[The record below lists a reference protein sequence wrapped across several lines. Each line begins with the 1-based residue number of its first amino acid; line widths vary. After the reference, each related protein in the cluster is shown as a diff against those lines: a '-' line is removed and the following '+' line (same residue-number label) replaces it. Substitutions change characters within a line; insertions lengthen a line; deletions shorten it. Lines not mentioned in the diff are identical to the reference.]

1 MKNSMLLLTNMAVTD
16 TAPFTEN
23 LVPWVL
29 TFTAASLALVILVLA
44 MLVLRVAIQKSNVNL
59 EKLDSPKKC
68 GTDACG
74 CGNNEA
80 DSEDALP
87 DYVIPI
93 VKKSLLMVF
102 ALLSVLKI
110 SAQDASTATQ
120 YIPIDWSITGDRL
133 NFALLGVI
141 GVELLVMFYF
151 LRWLRVLVLPVYEKK
166 EIVQIE
172 SKTNRWWDRFNKSV
186 SIDKE
191 QDVQLDHDYDG
202 IKELDNSLP
211 PWWIYGFYFT
221 ILFAGVY
228 MYRYHISKSAPLQVE
243 ELAVEK
249 IQAEREKVA
258 YMATLANN
266 VDETSIA
273 YNPTAELLTEGKAIF
288 VKNCVSCHGPEAQG
302 ASICPNLTD
311 EYWIHK
317 GGIKDIFKTIKN
329 GVQEKGMI
337 PWGQQ
342 LSNAQ
347 IAAAATFIKSLQES
361 HPANP
366 KSPQGDKYEEESEN
380 SGSSDS
386 VAVESEVKK

>member
-29 TFTAASLALVILVLA
+29 TFTAASLSLVILVLA

-68 GTDACG
+68 GTDACD
-74 CGNNEA
+74 CGNNKA

-87 DYVIPI
+87 DYVVPI
-93 VKKSLLMVF
+93 VKKSILMVF
-102 ALLSVLKI
+102 AFLSVLKM

-120 YIPIDWSITGDRL
+120 YTPIDWSITGDRL

-151 LRWLRVLVLPVYEKK
+151 LRWLRVLVLPVYKKK

-228 MYRYHISKSAPLQVE
+228 MYRYHVSKSAPLQVE
-243 ELAVEK
+243 ELAAEK

-266 VDETSIA
+266 VDETSIT

-302 ASICPNLTD
+302 ASIGPNLTD

-366 KSPQGDKYEEESEN
+366 KAPQGDKYEEESEN
-380 SGSSDS
+380 SSSSDS

>member
-1 MKNSMLLLTNMAVTD
+1 MKNSILLSNMAVTNA
-16 TAPFTEN
+16 APFTEN

-29 TFTAASLALVILVLA
+29 TFTVASLALVILVLA
-44 MLVLRVAIQKSNVNL
+44 MLVLRVAIQKANVNL
-59 EKLDSPKKC
+59 EKLASPIKC
-68 GTDACG
+68 GTDSCE
-74 CGNNEA
+74 CST
-80 DSEDALP
+80 DKSDPTDALP

-102 ALLSVLKI
+102 ALLSVMKI

-141 GVELLVMFYF
+141 GIEVLVMLYF
-151 LRWLRVLVLPVYEKK
+151 LRWLRVLVLPVSEKK
-166 EIVQIE
+166 EIAQTA

-228 MYRYHISKSAPLQVE
+228 MYRYHISKSSPLQVE
-243 ELAVEK
+243 ELAIEK
-249 IQAEREKVA
+249 IQAEKDKVA
-258 YMATLANN
+258 FMATLANN

-273 YNPTAELLTEGKAIF
+273 YNPTAELLAEGKVIF

-302 ASICPNLTD
+302 ASIGPNLTD

-347 IAAAATFIKSLQES
+347 IAAVATFIKSLQES
-361 HPANP
+361 HPTNP
-366 KSPQGDKYEEESEN
+366 KAPQGDKYEEESEN
-380 SGSSDS
+380 SSSSDS
-386 VAVESEVKK
+386 VGVESEVKK

>member
-1 MKNSMLLLTNMAVTD
+1 MKNSILLSNMAVTNA
-16 TAPFTEN
+16 APFTEN

-29 TFTAASLALVILVLA
+29 TFTVASLALVILVLA
-44 MLVLRVAIQKSNVNL
+44 MLVLRVAIQKANVNL
-59 EKLDSPKKC
+59 EKLASPIKC
-68 GTDACG
+68 GTDSCECSTDKSDPA
-74 CGNNEA
+74 
-80 DSEDALP
+80 DALP

-102 ALLSVLKI
+102 ALLSVMKI

-141 GVELLVMFYF
+141 GIEVLVMLYF
-151 LRWLRVLVLPVYEKK
+151 LRWLRVLVLPVSEKK
-166 EIVQIE
+166 EIAQTA

-191 QDVQLDHDYDG
+191 KDVQLDHDYDG

-228 MYRYHISKSAPLQVE
+228 MYRYHISKSSPLQVE
-243 ELAVEK
+243 ELAIEK
-249 IQAEREKVA
+249 IQAEKDKVA
-258 YMATLANN
+258 FMATLANN
-266 VDETSIA
+266 IDETSIA
-273 YNPTAELLTEGKAIF
+273 YNPTAELLAEGKAIF

-302 ASICPNLTD
+302 ASIGPNLTD

-347 IAAAATFIKSLQES
+347 IAAVATFIKSLQES
-361 HPANP
+361 HPTNP
-366 KSPQGDKYEEESEN
+366 KAPQGDKYEEESEN
-380 SGSSDS
+380 SSSSDS

>member
-1 MKNSMLLLTNMAVTD
+1 MMKNSILLSNMAVTNA
-16 TAPFTEN
+16 APFTEN

-29 TFTAASLALVILVLA
+29 TFTVASLALVILVLA
-44 MLVLRVAIQKSNVNL
+44 MLVLRVAIQKANVNL
-59 EKLDSPKKC
+59 EKLNSPKKC
-68 GTDACG
+68 GTDSCE
-74 CGNNEA
+74 CST
-80 DSEDALP
+80 DKSDPTDALP

-102 ALLSVLKI
+102 ALLSVMKI

-141 GVELLVMFYF
+141 GIEVLVMLYF
-151 LRWLRVLVLPVYEKK
+151 LRWLRVLVLPVSEKK
-166 EIVQIE
+166 EIAQTA

-228 MYRYHISKSAPLQVE
+228 MYRYHISKSSPLQVE
-243 ELAVEK
+243 ELAIEK
-249 IQAEREKVA
+249 IQAEKDKVA
-258 YMATLANN
+258 FMATLANN

-273 YNPTAELLTEGKAIF
+273 YNPTAELLAEGKAIF
-288 VKNCVSCHGPEAQG
+288 IKNCVSCHGPEAQG
-302 ASICPNLTD
+302 ASIGPNLTD

-361 HPANP
+361 HPTNP
-366 KSPQGDKYEEESEN
+366 KAPQGDKYEEESEN
-380 SGSSDS
+380 SSSSDS

>member
-59 EKLDSPKKC
+59 GKLDSPKKC
-68 GTDACG
+68 GTDACD
-74 CGNNEA
+74 CGNNKA

-87 DYVIPI
+87 DYVVPI

-102 ALLSVLKI
+102 AFLSVLRI

-151 LRWLRVLVLPVYEKK
+151 LRWLRVLVLPVYKKK

-302 ASICPNLTD
+302 ASIGPNLTD

-366 KSPQGDKYEEESEN
+366 KAPQGDKYEEESEN
-380 SGSSDS
+380 AGSSDS

>member
-1 MKNSMLLLTNMAVTD
+1 MKNSILLSNMAVTNA
-16 TAPFTEN
+16 APFTEN

-29 TFTAASLALVILVLA
+29 TFTVASLALVILVLA
-44 MLVLRVAIQKSNVNL
+44 MLVLRVAIQKANVNL
-59 EKLDSPKKC
+59 EKLASPIKC
-68 GTDACG
+68 GTDSCE
-74 CGNNEA
+74 CST
-80 DSEDALP
+80 DKSDPTDALP

-102 ALLSVLKI
+102 ALLSVMKI

-141 GVELLVMFYF
+141 GIEVLVMLYF
-151 LRWLRVLVLPVYEKK
+151 LRWLRVLVLPVSEKK
-166 EIVQIE
+166 EIAQTA

-228 MYRYHISKSAPLQVE
+228 MYRYHISKSSPLQVE
-243 ELAVEK
+243 ELAIEK
-249 IQAEREKVA
+249 IQAEKDKVA
-258 YMATLANN
+258 FMATLANN

-273 YNPTAELLTEGKAIF
+273 YNPTAELLTEGKVIF

-302 ASICPNLTD
+302 ASIGPNLTD

-347 IAAAATFIKSLQES
+347 IAAVATFIKSLQES
-361 HPANP
+361 HPTNP
-366 KSPQGDKYEEESEN
+366 KAPQGDKYEEESEN
-380 SGSSDS
+380 SSSSDS

>member
-1 MKNSMLLLTNMAVTD
+1 MKNSILLSNLAVTN

-29 TFTAASLALVILVLA
+29 TFTVASLALVILVLA
-44 MLVLRVAIQKSNVNL
+44 MLVLRVAIQKANVKLTNL
-59 EKLDSPKKC
+59 VGVKKC
-68 GTDACG
+68 GTDSCECSTDKSDQA
-74 CGNNEA
+74 
-80 DSEDALP
+80 DALP

-110 SAQDASTATQ
+110 SAQDATTTAQ

-133 NFALLGVI
+133 NFFLLGVI
-141 GVELLVMFYF
+141 GIEVLVMFYF
-151 LRWLRVLVLPVYEKK
+151 LRWLRVLILPVSEKK
-166 EIVQIE
+166 EIAQTA

-228 MYRYHISKSAPLQVE
+228 LYRYHVSKSAPLQVE

-249 IQAEREKVA
+249 IQAEREKLA
-258 YMATLANN
+258 YMATQANN

-273 YNPTAELLTEGKAIF
+273 YNPTTELLTEGKAIF

-302 ASICPNLTD
+302 ASIGPNLTD

-347 IAAAATFIKSLQES
+347 IAAAATFIKSLKDS
-361 HPANP
+361 HPTNP
-366 KSPQGDKYEEESEN
+366 KAPQGDKYEEESEN
-380 SGSSDS
+380 SSSSDS
-386 VAVESEVKK
+386 IKVETAVRN

>member
-1 MKNSMLLLTNMAVTD
+1 MKNSILLSNMAVTNA
-16 TAPFTEN
+16 APFTEN

-29 TFTAASLALVILVLA
+29 TFTVASLALVILVLA
-44 MLVLRVAIQKSNVNL
+44 MLVLRVAIQKANVNL
-59 EKLDSPKKC
+59 EKLASPIKC
-68 GTDACG
+68 GTDSCECSTDKSDPA
-74 CGNNEA
+74 
-80 DSEDALP
+80 DALP

-102 ALLSVLKI
+102 ALLSVMKI

-141 GVELLVMFYF
+141 GIEVLVMLYF
-151 LRWLRVLVLPVYEKK
+151 LRWLRVLVLPVSEKK
-166 EIVQIE
+166 EIAQTA

-228 MYRYHISKSAPLQVE
+228 MYRYHISKSSPLQVE
-243 ELAVEK
+243 ELAIEK
-249 IQAEREKVA
+249 IQAEKDKVA
-258 YMATLANN
+258 FMATLANN

-273 YNPTAELLTEGKAIF
+273 YNPTAELLAEGKAIF
-288 VKNCVSCHGPEAQG
+288 IKNCVSCHGPEAQG
-302 ASICPNLTD
+302 ASIGPNLTD

-347 IAAAATFIKSLQES
+347 IAAVATFIKSLQES
-361 HPANP
+361 HPTNP
-366 KSPQGDKYEEESEN
+366 KAPQGDKYEEESEN
-380 SGSSDS
+380 SSSSDS

>member
-1 MKNSMLLLTNMAVTD
+1 MKNSILLSNMAVTNA
-16 TAPFTEN
+16 APFTEN

-29 TFTAASLALVILVLA
+29 TFTVASLALVILVLA
-44 MLVLRVAIQKSNVNL
+44 MLVLRVAIQKANVNL
-59 EKLDSPKKC
+59 EKLASPIKC
-68 GTDACG
+68 GTDSCE
-74 CGNNEA
+74 CST
-80 DSEDALP
+80 DKSDPTDALP

-93 VKKSLLMVF
+93 VKKSLLMVL
-102 ALLSVLKI
+102 ALLSVMKI

-141 GVELLVMFYF
+141 GIEVLVMLYF
-151 LRWLRVLVLPVYEKK
+151 LRWLRVLVLPVSEKK
-166 EIVQIE
+166 EVAQTA

-202 IKELDNSLP
+202 IKELDNALP

-228 MYRYHISKSAPLQVE
+228 MYRYHISKSSPLQVE
-243 ELAVEK
+243 ELAIEK
-249 IQAEREKVA
+249 IQAEKDKVA
-258 YMATLANN
+258 FMATLANN

-273 YNPTAELLTEGKAIF
+273 YNPTAELLTEGKVIF

-302 ASICPNLTD
+302 ASIGPNLTD

-361 HPANP
+361 HPTNP
-366 KSPQGDKYEEESEN
+366 KAPQGDKYEEESEN
-380 SGSSDS
+380 SSSSDS
-386 VAVESEVKK
+386 VGVESEVKK

>member
-1 MKNSMLLLTNMAVTD
+1 MKNSILLSNMAVTNA
-16 TAPFTEN
+16 APFTEN

-29 TFTAASLALVILVLA
+29 TLTVASLALVILVLA
-44 MLVLRVAIQKSNVNL
+44 MLVLRVAIQKANVKR
-59 EKLDSPKKC
+59 EKLGSPKKC
-68 GTDACG
+68 GPDSCDCG
-74 CGNNEA
+74 PEKSDQA
-80 DSEDALP
+80 DALP

-93 VKKSLLMVF
+93 VKKSLLMVI
-102 ALLSVLKI
+102 ALLSGLKI
-110 SAQDASTATQ
+110 SAQDATTAAQ

-133 NFALLGVI
+133 NFVLLGVI
-141 GVELLVMFYF
+141 GIEVLLMFYF
-151 LRWLRVLVLPVYEKK
+151 LRWLRVLVLPVFAKK
-166 EIVQIE
+166 EMVKTA
-172 SKTNRWWDRFNKSV
+172 SKTNRWWDRFNQSV
-186 SIDKE
+186 SIEKE
-191 QDVQLDHDYDG
+191 ADVQLDHDYDG

-249 IQAEREKVA
+249 VQAEKEKIA
-258 YMATLANN
+258 FMANMANS
-266 VDETSIA
+266 VDESSIV
-273 YNPTAELLTEGKAIF
+273 YQPTPDLLSEGKAIF

-302 ASICPNLTD
+302 ASIGPNLTD

-342 LSNAQ
+342 LSNTQ
-347 IAAAATFIKSLQES
+347 MAAVATFIKSLQDS
-361 HPANP
+361 HPENP
-366 KSPQGDKYEEESEN
+366 KAPQGEKYEEESPK
-380 SGSSDS
+380 SVHSDS
-386 VAVESEVKK
+386 NVVALEVRN

>member
-1 MKNSMLLLTNMAVTD
+1 MLLLTNMAVTD

-44 MLVLRVAIQKSNVNL
+44 MLVLRVAIQKSYVNL

-68 GTDACG
+68 GTDACD
-74 CGNNEA
+74 CGNNKA

-87 DYVIPI
+87 DYVVPI

-102 ALLSVLKI
+102 AFLSVLKI

-151 LRWLRVLVLPVYEKK
+151 LRWLRVLVLPVYKKK

-228 MYRYHISKSAPLQVE
+228 MYRYHVSKSAPLQVE
-243 ELAVEK
+243 ELAAEK

-302 ASICPNLTD
+302 ASIGPNLTD

-366 KSPQGDKYEEESEN
+366 KAPQGDKYEEESEN
-380 SGSSDS
+380 TGSSDS

>member
-1 MKNSMLLLTNMAVTD
+1 MKNSILLSNMAVTNA
-16 TAPFTEN
+16 APFTEN

-29 TFTAASLALVILVLA
+29 TFTVASLALVILVLA
-44 MLVLRVAIQKSNVNL
+44 MLVLRVAIQKANVNL
-59 EKLDSPKKC
+59 EKLASPIKC
-68 GTDACG
+68 GTDSCECSTDKSDPA
-74 CGNNEA
+74 
-80 DSEDALP
+80 DALP

-102 ALLSVLKI
+102 ALLSVMKI

-141 GVELLVMFYF
+141 GIEVLVMLYF
-151 LRWLRVLVLPVYEKK
+151 LRWLRVLVLPVSEKK
-166 EIVQIE
+166 EIAQTA

-228 MYRYHISKSAPLQVE
+228 MYRYHISKSSPLQVE
-243 ELAVEK
+243 ELAIEK
-249 IQAEREKVA
+249 IQAEKDKVA
-258 YMATLANN
+258 FMATLANN

-273 YNPTAELLTEGKAIF
+273 YNPTAELLADGKAIF

-302 ASICPNLTD
+302 ASIGPNLTD

-347 IAAAATFIKSLQES
+347 IAAVATFIKSLQES

-366 KSPQGDKYEEESEN
+366 KAPQGDKYEEESEN
-380 SGSSDS
+380 SSSSDS

>member
-1 MKNSMLLLTNMAVTD
+1 MKNSILLSNMAVTNA
-16 TAPFTEN
+16 APFTEN

-29 TFTAASLALVILVLA
+29 TFTVASLALVILVLA
-44 MLVLRVAIQKSNVNL
+44 MLVLRVAIQKANVNL
-59 EKLDSPKKC
+59 EKLASPIKC
-68 GTDACG
+68 GTDSCECSTDKSDPA
-74 CGNNEA
+74 
-80 DSEDALP
+80 DALP

-93 VKKSLLMVF
+93 VKKSLLMVL
-102 ALLSVLKI
+102 ALLSVMKI

-141 GVELLVMFYF
+141 GVEVLVMLYF
-151 LRWLRVLVLPVYEKK
+151 LRWLRVLVLPVSEKK
-166 EIVQIE
+166 EIAQTA

-191 QDVQLDHDYDG
+191 QDVQLDHNYDG

-228 MYRYHISKSAPLQVE
+228 MYRYHISKSSPLQVE
-243 ELAVEK
+243 ELAIEK
-249 IQAEREKVA
+249 IQAEKDKVA
-258 YMATLANN
+258 FMATQANN

-273 YNPTAELLTEGKAIF
+273 YNPTAELLAEGKVIF
-288 VKNCVSCHGPEAQG
+288 IKNCVSCHGPEAQG
-302 ASICPNLTD
+302 ASIGPNLTD

-347 IAAAATFIKSLQES
+347 IAAVATFIKSLQES
-361 HPANP
+361 HPSNP
-366 KSPQGDKYEEESEN
+366 KAPQGDKYEEESEN
-380 SGSSDS
+380 SSSSDS

>member
-1 MKNSMLLLTNMAVTD
+1 MLLLTNMAVTD

-74 CGNNEA
+74 CGNNKA

-151 LRWLRVLVLPVYEKK
+151 LRWLRVLVLPVSEKK

-243 ELAVEK
+243 ELAAEK

-302 ASICPNLTD
+302 ASIGPNLTD

-366 KSPQGDKYEEESEN
+366 KAPQGDKYEEESEN
-380 SGSSDS
+380 SSSSDS

>member
-1 MKNSMLLLTNMAVTD
+1 MKNSILLSNMAVTNA
-16 TAPFTEN
+16 APFTEN

-29 TFTAASLALVILVLA
+29 TFTVASLALVILVLA
-44 MLVLRVAIQKSNVNL
+44 MLVLRVAIQKANVNL
-59 EKLDSPKKC
+59 EKLASPIKC
-68 GTDACG
+68 GTDSCE
-74 CGNNEA
+74 CST
-80 DSEDALP
+80 DKSDPTDALP

-93 VKKSLLMVF
+93 VKKSLLMVL
-102 ALLSVLKI
+102 ALLSVMKI

-141 GVELLVMFYF
+141 GIEVLVMLYF
-151 LRWLRVLVLPVYEKK
+151 LRWLRVLVLPVSEKK
-166 EIVQIE
+166 EIAQTA

-228 MYRYHISKSAPLQVE
+228 MYRYHISKSSPLQVE
-243 ELAVEK
+243 ELAIEK
-249 IQAEREKVA
+249 IQAEKDKVA
-258 YMATLANN
+258 FMATLANN

-273 YNPTAELLTEGKAIF
+273 YNPTAELLTEGKVIF

-302 ASICPNLTD
+302 ASIGPNLTD

-347 IAAAATFIKSLQES
+347 IAAVATFIKSLQES
-361 HPANP
+361 HPTNP
-366 KSPQGDKYEEESEN
+366 KAPQGDKYEEESEN
-380 SGSSDS
+380 SSSSDS

>member
-1 MKNSMLLLTNMAVTD
+1 MKNSILLSNMAVTNA
-16 TAPFTEN
+16 APFTEN

-29 TFTAASLALVILVLA
+29 TFTVASLALVILVLA
-44 MLVLRVAIQKSNVNL
+44 MLVLRVAIQKDNVNL
-59 EKLDSPKKC
+59 EKLASPIKC
-68 GTDACG
+68 GTDSCE
-74 CGNNEA
+74 CST
-80 DSEDALP
+80 DKSDPTDALP

-102 ALLSVLKI
+102 ALLGVMKI

-141 GVELLVMFYF
+141 GIEVLVMLYF
-151 LRWLRVLVLPVYEKK
+151 LRWLRVLVLPVSEKK
-166 EIVQIE
+166 EIAQTA

-211 PWWIYGFYFT
+211 PWWIYGFYFK

-228 MYRYHISKSAPLQVE
+228 MYRYHISKSSPLQVE
-243 ELAVEK
+243 ELAIEK
-249 IQAEREKVA
+249 IQAEKDKVA
-258 YMATLANN
+258 FMATLANN

-273 YNPTAELLTEGKAIF
+273 YNPTAELLTEGKVIF

-302 ASICPNLTD
+302 ASIGPNLTD

-347 IAAAATFIKSLQES
+347 IAAVATFIKSLQES
-361 HPANP
+361 HPTNP
-366 KSPQGDKYEEESEN
+366 KAPQGDKYEEESEN
-380 SGSSDS
+380 SSSSDS

>member
-59 EKLDSPKKC
+59 EKLTSPKKC
-68 GTDACG
+68 GTVACD
-74 CGNNEA
+74 CGNNKA

-87 DYVIPI
+87 DYVVPI

-120 YIPIDWSITGDRL
+120 YSPIDWSITGDRL

-141 GVELLVMFYF
+141 GIEVLVMFYF
-151 LRWLRVLVLPVYEKK
+151 LRWLRVLVLPVSEKK
-166 EIVQIE
+166 EFVQTE

-302 ASICPNLTD
+302 ASIGPNLTD

-366 KSPQGDKYEEESEN
+366 KAPQGDKYEEESEN
-380 SGSSDS
+380 TGSSDS
-386 VAVESEVKK
+386 LAVESEVKK

>member
-1 MKNSMLLLTNMAVTD
+1 MKNSILLSNMAVTNA
-16 TAPFTEN
+16 APFTEN

-29 TFTAASLALVILVLA
+29 TFTVASLALVILVLA
-44 MLVLRVAIQKSNVNL
+44 MLVLRVAIQKANVNL
-59 EKLDSPKKC
+59 EKLASPIKC
-68 GTDACG
+68 GTDSCE
-74 CGNNEA
+74 CST
-80 DSEDALP
+80 DKSDPTDALP

-102 ALLSVLKI
+102 ALLSVMKI

-141 GVELLVMFYF
+141 GVEVLVMLYF
-151 LRWLRVLVLPVYEKK
+151 LRWLRVLVLPVSEKK
-166 EIVQIE
+166 EIAQTA

-228 MYRYHISKSAPLQVE
+228 MYRYHISKSSPLQVE
-243 ELAVEK
+243 ELAIEK
-249 IQAEREKVA
+249 IQAEKDKVA
-258 YMATLANN
+258 FMATLANN

-273 YNPTAELLTEGKAIF
+273 YNPTAELLAEGKVIF

-302 ASICPNLTD
+302 ASIGPNLTD

-347 IAAAATFIKSLQES
+347 IAAVATFIKSLQES
-361 HPANP
+361 HPTNP
-366 KSPQGDKYEEESEN
+366 KAPQGDKYEEESEN
-380 SGSSDS
+380 SSSSDS

>member
-1 MKNSMLLLTNMAVTD
+1 MLLLTNMAVTD

-44 MLVLRVAIQKSNVNL
+44 MLVLRVAIQKSYVNL
-59 EKLDSPKKC
+59 EKLDSPQKC

-74 CGNNEA
+74 CGNNKA

-151 LRWLRVLVLPVYEKK
+151 LRWLRVLVLPVSEKK

-243 ELAVEK
+243 ELAAEK

-302 ASICPNLTD
+302 ASIGPNLTD

-380 SGSSDS
+380 TGSSDS

>member
-1 MKNSMLLLTNMAVTD
+1 MKNSILLSNMAVTNA
-16 TAPFTEN
+16 APFTEN

-29 TFTAASLALVILVLA
+29 TFTVASLALVILVLA
-44 MLVLRVAIQKSNVNL
+44 MLVLRVAIQKANVNL
-59 EKLDSPKKC
+59 EKLASPIKC
-68 GTDACG
+68 GTDSCECSTDKSDPA
-74 CGNNEA
+74 
-80 DSEDALP
+80 DALP

-102 ALLSVLKI
+102 ALLSVMKI

-141 GVELLVMFYF
+141 GIEVLVMLYF
-151 LRWLRVLVLPVYEKK
+151 LRWLRVLVLPVSEKK
-166 EIVQIE
+166 EIAQTA

-191 QDVQLDHDYDG
+191 KDVQLDHDYDG

-228 MYRYHISKSAPLQVE
+228 MYRYHISKSSPLQVE
-243 ELAVEK
+243 ELAIEK
-249 IQAEREKVA
+249 IQAEKDKVA
-258 YMATLANN
+258 FMATLANN
-266 VDETSIA
+266 IDETSIA
-273 YNPTAELLTEGKAIF
+273 YNPTAELLTEGKVIF

-302 ASICPNLTD
+302 ASIGPNLTD

-317 GGIKDIFKTIKN
+317 GGIKDIFKTITN

-347 IAAAATFIKSLQES
+347 IAAVATFIKSLQES
-361 HPANP
+361 HPTNP
-366 KSPQGDKYEEESEN
+366 KAPQGDKYEEESEN
-380 SGSSDS
+380 SSSSDS

>member
-1 MKNSMLLLTNMAVTD
+1 MKNSILLSNMAVTNA
-16 TAPFTEN
+16 APFTEN

-29 TFTAASLALVILVLA
+29 TFTVASLALVILVLA
-44 MLVLRVAIQKSNVNL
+44 MLVLRVAIQKANVNL
-59 EKLDSPKKC
+59 EKLASPIKC
-68 GTDACG
+68 GTDSCE
-74 CGNNEA
+74 CST
-80 DSEDALP
+80 DKSDPTDALP

-102 ALLSVLKI
+102 ALLSVMKI

-141 GVELLVMFYF
+141 GIEVLVMLYF
-151 LRWLRVLVLPVYEKK
+151 LRWLRVLVLPVSEKK
-166 EIVQIE
+166 EIAQTA

-202 IKELDNSLP
+202 IKELDNALP

-228 MYRYHISKSAPLQVE
+228 MYRYHISKSSPLQVE
-243 ELAVEK
+243 ELAIEK
-249 IQAEREKVA
+249 IQAEKDKVA
-258 YMATLANN
+258 FMATLANN

-273 YNPTAELLTEGKAIF
+273 YNPTAELLAEGKVIF

-302 ASICPNLTD
+302 ASIGPNLTD

-361 HPANP
+361 HPTNP
-366 KSPQGDKYEEESEN
+366 KAPQGDKYEEESEN
-380 SGSSDS
+380 SSSSDS
-386 VAVESEVKK
+386 VGVESEVKK

>member
-1 MKNSMLLLTNMAVTD
+1 MLLLTNMAVTD

-74 CGNNEA
+74 CGNNKA

-87 DYVIPI
+87 DYVVPI

-102 ALLSVLKI
+102 AFLSVLKI

-151 LRWLRVLVLPVYEKK
+151 LRWLRVLVLPVSEKK
-166 EIVQIE
+166 EFVQIE

-228 MYRYHISKSAPLQVE
+228 MYRYHVSKSAPLQVE

-302 ASICPNLTD
+302 ASIGPNLTD

-366 KSPQGDKYEEESEN
+366 KAPQGDKYEEESEN
-380 SGSSDS
+380 AGSSDS

>member
-1 MKNSMLLLTNMAVTD
+1 MLLLTNMAVTD

-44 MLVLRVAIQKSNVNL
+44 MLVLRVAIQKSNVNR

-74 CGNNEA
+74 CGNNKA

-151 LRWLRVLVLPVYEKK
+151 LRWLRVLVLPVSEKK

-243 ELAVEK
+243 ELAAEK

-273 YNPTAELLTEGKAIF
+273 YNPTVELLTEGKAIF

-302 ASICPNLTD
+302 ASIGPNLTD

-366 KSPQGDKYEEESEN
+366 KAPQGDKYEEESEN
-380 SGSSDS
+380 SSSSDS

>member
-1 MKNSMLLLTNMAVTD
+1 MKNSMLLLKNMAVTD

-59 EKLDSPKKC
+59 GKLASPKKC
-68 GTDACG
+68 GTDACD
-74 CGNNEA
+74 CGNNKA

-87 DYVIPI
+87 DYVVPI
-93 VKKSLLMVF
+93 VKKSLLMAF
-102 ALLSVLKI
+102 AFLSVLKI
-110 SAQDASTATQ
+110 SAQDAATATQ

-141 GVELLVMFYF
+141 GIEVLVMFYF
-151 LRWLRVLVLPVYEKK
+151 LRWLRVLVLPVSEKK
-166 EIVQIE
+166 EFVQTE
-172 SKTNRWWDRFNKSV
+172 SKTNRWWDRINKSV

-302 ASICPNLTD
+302 ASIGPNLTD

-366 KSPQGDKYEEESEN
+366 KAPQGDKYEEESEN
-380 SGSSDS
+380 TGSSDS

>member
-1 MKNSMLLLTNMAVTD
+1 MKNSILLSNMAVTNA
-16 TAPFTEN
+16 APFTEN

-29 TFTAASLALVILVLA
+29 TFTVASLALVILVLA
-44 MLVLRVAIQKSNVNL
+44 MLVLRVAIQKANVNL
-59 EKLDSPKKC
+59 EKLASPIKC
-68 GTDACG
+68 GTDSCECSTDKSDPA
-74 CGNNEA
+74 
-80 DSEDALP
+80 DALP

-102 ALLSVLKI
+102 ALLSVMKI

-141 GVELLVMFYF
+141 GIEVLVMLYF
-151 LRWLRVLVLPVYEKK
+151 LRWLRVLVLPVSEKK
-166 EIVQIE
+166 EIAQTA

-191 QDVQLDHDYDG
+191 KDVQLDHDYDG

-228 MYRYHISKSAPLQVE
+228 MYRYHISKSSPLQVE
-243 ELAVEK
+243 ELAIEK
-249 IQAEREKVA
+249 IQAEKDKVA
-258 YMATLANN
+258 FMATLANN

-273 YNPTAELLTEGKAIF
+273 YNPTAELLAEGKAIF

-302 ASICPNLTD
+302 ASIGPNLTD

-347 IAAAATFIKSLQES
+347 IAAVATFIKSLQES
-361 HPANP
+361 HPTNP
-366 KSPQGDKYEEESEN
+366 KAPQGDKYEEESEN
-380 SGSSDS
+380 SSSSDS

>member
-1 MKNSMLLLTNMAVTD
+1 MKNSILFSNLAVTN

-29 TFTAASLALVILVLA
+29 TFTVASLALVILVLA
-44 MLVLRVAIQKSNVNL
+44 MLVLRVAIQKANVKLTNL
-59 EKLDSPKKC
+59 VGVKKC
-68 GTDACG
+68 GTDSCDCSTDKSDQA
-74 CGNNEA
+74 
-80 DSEDALP
+80 DALP

-110 SAQDASTATQ
+110 SAQDATTTAQ

-133 NFALLGVI
+133 NFFLLGVI
-141 GVELLVMFYF
+141 GIEVLVMFYF
-151 LRWLRVLVLPVYEKK
+151 LRWLRVLILPVSEKK
-166 EIVQIE
+166 EIAQTA

-228 MYRYHISKSAPLQVE
+228 LYRYHVSKSAPLQVE

-249 IQAEREKVA
+249 IQAEREKLA
-258 YMATLANN
+258 YMATQANN

-273 YNPTAELLTEGKAIF
+273 YNPTTELLTEGKAIF

-302 ASICPNLTD
+302 ASIGPNLTD

-347 IAAAATFIKSLQES
+347 IAAAATFIKSLKDS
-361 HPANP
+361 HPTNP
-366 KSPQGDKYEEESEN
+366 KAPQGDKDEEESEN
-380 SGSSDS
+380 SSSSDS
-386 VAVESEVKK
+386 IKVETAVRN

>member
-1 MKNSMLLLTNMAVTD
+1 MKNSILLSNLAVTN

-29 TFTAASLALVILVLA
+29 TFTVASLALVILVLA
-44 MLVLRVAIQKSNVNL
+44 MLVLRVAIQKANVKLTNL
-59 EKLDSPKKC
+59 VGVKKC
-68 GTDACG
+68 GTDSCECSTDKFDQA
-74 CGNNEA
+74 
-80 DSEDALP
+80 DALP

-110 SAQDASTATQ
+110 SAQDATTTAQ

-133 NFALLGVI
+133 NFFLLGVI
-141 GVELLVMFYF
+141 GIEVLVMLYF
-151 LRWLRVLVLPVYEKK
+151 LRWLRVLILPVSEKK
-166 EIVQIE
+166 EIVQTV

-228 MYRYHISKSAPLQVE
+228 LYRYHVSKSAPLQVE

-249 IQAEREKVA
+249 IQAEREKLA
-258 YMATLANN
+258 YMATQANN

-273 YNPTAELLTEGKAIF
+273 YNPTTELLTEGKAIF

-302 ASICPNLTD
+302 ASIGPNLTD

-347 IAAAATFIKSLQES
+347 IAAAATFIKSLKDS
-361 HPANP
+361 HPTNP
-366 KSPQGDKYEEESEN
+366 KAPQGDKYEEESEN
-380 SGSSDS
+380 SSSSDS
-386 VAVESEVKK
+386 IKVETAMRN

>member
-1 MKNSMLLLTNMAVTD
+1 MKNSILLSNMAVTNA
-16 TAPFTEN
+16 APFTEN

-29 TFTAASLALVILVLA
+29 TFTVASLALVILVLA
-44 MLVLRVAIQKSNVNL
+44 MLVLRVAIQKANVNL
-59 EKLDSPKKC
+59 EKLASPIKC
-68 GTDACG
+68 GTDSCECSTDKSDPA
-74 CGNNEA
+74 
-80 DSEDALP
+80 DALP

-102 ALLSVLKI
+102 ALLSVMKI

-141 GVELLVMFYF
+141 GIEVLVMLYF
-151 LRWLRVLVLPVYEKK
+151 LRWLRVLVLPVSEKK
-166 EIVQIE
+166 EIAQTA

-191 QDVQLDHDYDG
+191 KDVQLDHDYDG

-228 MYRYHISKSAPLQVE
+228 MYRYHISKSSPLQVE
-243 ELAVEK
+243 ELAIEK
-249 IQAEREKVA
+249 IQAEKDKVA
-258 YMATLANN
+258 FMATLANN

-273 YNPTAELLTEGKAIF
+273 YNPTAELLADGKAIF

-302 ASICPNLTD
+302 ASIGPNLTD

-347 IAAAATFIKSLQES
+347 IAAAATFIKSLKDS
-361 HPANP
+361 HPTNP
-366 KSPQGDKYEEESEN
+366 KAPQGDKYEEESEN
-380 SGSSDS
+380 SSSSDS

>member
-1 MKNSMLLLTNMAVTD
+1 MKNSILLSNMAVTNA
-16 TAPFTEN
+16 APFTEN

-29 TFTAASLALVILVLA
+29 TFTVASLALVILVLA
-44 MLVLRVAIQKSNVNL
+44 MLVLRVAIQKANVNL
-59 EKLDSPKKC
+59 EKLASPIKC
-68 GTDACG
+68 GTDSCECSTDKSDPA
-74 CGNNEA
+74 
-80 DSEDALP
+80 DALP

-102 ALLSVLKI
+102 ALLSVMKI

-141 GVELLVMFYF
+141 GIEVLVMLYF
-151 LRWLRVLVLPVYEKK
+151 LRWLRVLVLPVSEKK
-166 EIVQIE
+166 EIAQTA

-191 QDVQLDHDYDG
+191 KDVQLDHDYDG

-228 MYRYHISKSAPLQVE
+228 MYRYHISKSSPLQVE
-243 ELAVEK
+243 ELAIEK
-249 IQAEREKVA
+249 IQAEKDKVA
-258 YMATLANN
+258 FMATLANN

-273 YNPTAELLTEGKAIF
+273 YNPTAELLADGKAIF

-302 ASICPNLTD
+302 ASIGPNLTD

-347 IAAAATFIKSLQES
+347 IAAVATFIKSLQES

-366 KSPQGDKYEEESEN
+366 KAPQGDKYEEESEN
-380 SGSSDS
+380 SSSSDS

>member
-1 MKNSMLLLTNMAVTD
+1 MKNSILLSNMAVTNA
-16 TAPFTEN
+16 APFTEN

-29 TFTAASLALVILVLA
+29 TFTVASLALVILVLA
-44 MLVLRVAIQKSNVNL
+44 MLVLRVAIQKANVNL
-59 EKLDSPKKC
+59 EKLASPIKC
-68 GTDACG
+68 GTDSCE
-74 CGNNEA
+74 CST
-80 DSEDALP
+80 DKSDPTDALP

-102 ALLSVLKI
+102 ALLSVMKI

-141 GVELLVMFYF
+141 GIEVLVMLYF
-151 LRWLRVLVLPVYEKK
+151 LRWLRVLVLPVSEKK
-166 EIVQIE
+166 EIAQTA

-228 MYRYHISKSAPLQVE
+228 MYRYHISKSSPLQVE
-243 ELAVEK
+243 ELAIEK
-249 IQAEREKVA
+249 IQAEKDKVA
-258 YMATLANN
+258 FMATLANN

-273 YNPTAELLTEGKAIF
+273 YNPTAELLAEGKVIF
-288 VKNCVSCHGPEAQG
+288 VQNCVSCHGPEAQG
-302 ASICPNLTD
+302 ASIGPNLTD

-347 IAAAATFIKSLQES
+347 IAAVATFIKSLQES

-366 KSPQGDKYEEESEN
+366 KAPQGDKYEEESEN
-380 SGSSDS
+380 SSSSDS

>member
-1 MKNSMLLLTNMAVTD
+1 MKNSILLSNMAVTNA
-16 TAPFTEN
+16 APFTEN

-29 TFTAASLALVILVLA
+29 TFTVASLALVILVLA
-44 MLVLRVAIQKSNVNL
+44 MLVLRVAIQKANVNL
-59 EKLDSPKKC
+59 EKLASPIKC
-68 GTDACG
+68 GTDSCE
-74 CGNNEA
+74 CST
-80 DSEDALP
+80 DKSDPTDALP

-93 VKKSLLMVF
+93 VKKSLFMVL
-102 ALLSVLKI
+102 ALLSVMKI

-141 GVELLVMFYF
+141 GIEVLVMLYF
-151 LRWLRVLVLPVYEKK
+151 LRWLRVLVLPVSEKK
-166 EIVQIE
+166 EIAQTA

-228 MYRYHISKSAPLQVE
+228 MYRYHISKSSPLQVE
-243 ELAVEK
+243 ELAIKK
-249 IQAEREKVA
+249 IQAEKDKVA
-258 YMATLANN
+258 FMATLANN

-273 YNPTAELLTEGKAIF
+273 YNPTAELLAEGKVIF

-302 ASICPNLTD
+302 ASIGPNLTD

-347 IAAAATFIKSLQES
+347 IAAVATFIKSLQES
-361 HPANP
+361 HPTNP
-366 KSPQGDKYEEESEN
+366 KAPQGDKYEEESEN
-380 SGSSDS
+380 SSSSDS

>member
-1 MKNSMLLLTNMAVTD
+1 MKNSILLSNMAVTNA
-16 TAPFTEN
+16 APFTEN

-29 TFTAASLALVILVLA
+29 TFTVASLALVILVLA
-44 MLVLRVAIQKSNVNL
+44 MLVLRVAIQKANVNL
-59 EKLDSPKKC
+59 EKLASPIKC
-68 GTDACG
+68 GTDSCE
-74 CGNNEA
+74 CST
-80 DSEDALP
+80 DKSDPTDALP

-93 VKKSLLMVF
+93 VKKSLLMVL
-102 ALLSVLKI
+102 ALLSVMKI

-141 GVELLVMFYF
+141 GIEVLVMLYF
-151 LRWLRVLVLPVYEKK
+151 LRWLRVLVLPVSEKK
-166 EIVQIE
+166 EVAQTA

-228 MYRYHISKSAPLQVE
+228 MYRYHISKSSPLQVE
-243 ELAVEK
+243 ELAIEK
-249 IQAEREKVA
+249 IQAEKDKVA
-258 YMATLANN
+258 FMATLANN

-273 YNPTAELLTEGKAIF
+273 YNPTAELLAEGKVIF

-302 ASICPNLTD
+302 ASIGPNLTD

-347 IAAAATFIKSLQES
+347 IAAVATFIKSLQES
-361 HPANP
+361 HPTNP
-366 KSPQGDKYEEESEN
+366 KAPQGDKYEEESEN
-380 SGSSDS
+380 SSSSDS

>member
-1 MKNSMLLLTNMAVTD
+1 MKNSILLSNMAVTNA
-16 TAPFTEN
+16 APFTEN

-29 TFTAASLALVILVLA
+29 TFTVASLALVILVLA
-44 MLVLRVAIQKSNVNL
+44 MLVLRVAIQKANVNL
-59 EKLDSPKKC
+59 EKLASPIKC
-68 GTDACG
+68 GTDSCE
-74 CGNNEA
+74 CST
-80 DSEDALP
+80 DKSDPTDALP

-102 ALLSVLKI
+102 ALLSVMKI

-141 GVELLVMFYF
+141 GIEVLVMLYF
-151 LRWLRVLVLPVYEKK
+151 LRWLRVLVLPVSEKK
-166 EIVQIE
+166 EIAQTA

-202 IKELDNSLP
+202 IKELDNALP

-228 MYRYHISKSAPLQVE
+228 MYRYHISKSSPLQVE
-243 ELAVEK
+243 ELAIEK
-249 IQAEREKVA
+249 IQAEKDKVA
-258 YMATLANN
+258 FMATLANN

-273 YNPTAELLTEGKAIF
+273 YNPTAELLTEGKVIF

-302 ASICPNLTD
+302 ASIGPNLTD

-347 IAAAATFIKSLQES
+347 IAAVATFIKSLQES
-361 HPANP
+361 HPTNP
-366 KSPQGDKYEEESEN
+366 KAPQGDKYEEESEN
-380 SGSSDS
+380 SSSSDS

>member
-59 EKLDSPKKC
+59 GKLDSPKKC
-68 GTDACG
+68 GTDACD
-74 CGNNEA
+74 CGNNKA

-87 DYVIPI
+87 DYVVPI

-102 ALLSVLKI
+102 AFLSVLKI

-151 LRWLRVLVLPVYEKK
+151 LRWLRVLVLPVSEKK
-166 EIVQIE
+166 EFVQIE

-243 ELAVEK
+243 ELAAEK

-258 YMATLANN
+258 YMTTLANN

-302 ASICPNLTD
+302 ASIGPNLTD

-366 KSPQGDKYEEESEN
+366 KAPQGDKYEEESEN
-380 SGSSDS
+380 AGISDS

>member
-1 MKNSMLLLTNMAVTD
+1 MKNSILLSNMAVTNA
-16 TAPFTEN
+16 APFTEN

-29 TFTAASLALVILVLA
+29 TFTVASLALVILVLA
-44 MLVLRVAIQKSNVNL
+44 MLVLRVAIQKANVNL
-59 EKLDSPKKC
+59 EKLASPIKC
-68 GTDACG
+68 GTDSCE
-74 CGNNEA
+74 CST
-80 DSEDALP
+80 DKSDPSDALP

-102 ALLSVLKI
+102 ALLSVMKI

-141 GVELLVMFYF
+141 GIEVLVMLYF
-151 LRWLRVLVLPVYEKK
+151 LRWLRVLVLPVSEKK
-166 EIVQIE
+166 EIAQTA

-228 MYRYHISKSAPLQVE
+228 MYRYHISKSSPLQVE
-243 ELAVEK
+243 ELAIEK
-249 IQAEREKVA
+249 IQAEKDKVA
-258 YMATLANN
+258 FMATLANN

-273 YNPTAELLTEGKAIF
+273 YNPTAELLADGKAIF

-302 ASICPNLTD
+302 ASIGPNLTD

-347 IAAAATFIKSLQES
+347 IAAVATFIKSLQES
-361 HPANP
+361 HPTNP
-366 KSPQGDKYEEESEN
+366 KAPQGDKYEEESEN
-380 SGSSDS
+380 SSSSDS

>member
-1 MKNSMLLLTNMAVTD
+1 MKNSILLSNMAVTNA
-16 TAPFTEN
+16 APFTEN

-29 TFTAASLALVILVLA
+29 TFTVASLALVILVLA
-44 MLVLRVAIQKSNVNL
+44 MLVLRVAIQKANVNL
-59 EKLDSPKKC
+59 EKLASPIKC
-68 GTDACG
+68 GTDSCECSTDKSDPA
-74 CGNNEA
+74 
-80 DSEDALP
+80 DALP

-93 VKKSLLMVF
+93 VKKGLLMVF
-102 ALLSVLKI
+102 ALLSVMKI

-141 GVELLVMFYF
+141 GIEVLVMLYF
-151 LRWLRVLVLPVYEKK
+151 LRWLRVLVLPVSEKK
-166 EIVQIE
+166 EIAQTA

-202 IKELDNSLP
+202 IKELDISLP

-228 MYRYHISKSAPLQVE
+228 MYRYHISKSSPLQVE
-243 ELAVEK
+243 ELAIEK
-249 IQAEREKVA
+249 IQAEKDKVA
-258 YMATLANN
+258 FMATLANN

-273 YNPTAELLTEGKAIF
+273 YNPTAELLAEGKVIF

-302 ASICPNLTD
+302 ASIGPNLTD

-347 IAAAATFIKSLQES
+347 IAAVATFIKSLQES
-361 HPANP
+361 HPTNP
-366 KSPQGDKYEEESEN
+366 KAPQGDKYEEESEN
-380 SGSSDS
+380 SSSSDS

>member
-1 MKNSMLLLTNMAVTD
+1 MKNSILLSNMAVTNA
-16 TAPFTEN
+16 APFTEN

-29 TFTAASLALVILVLA
+29 TFTVASLALVILVLA
-44 MLVLRVAIQKSNVNL
+44 MLVLRVAIQKANVNL
-59 EKLDSPKKC
+59 EKLASPIKC
-68 GTDACG
+68 GTDSCE
-74 CGNNEA
+74 CST
-80 DSEDALP
+80 DKSDPTDALP

-102 ALLSVLKI
+102 ALLSVMKI

-141 GVELLVMFYF
+141 GIEVLVMLYF
-151 LRWLRVLVLPVYEKK
+151 LRWLRVLVLPVSEKK
-166 EIVQIE
+166 EIAQTA

-228 MYRYHISKSAPLQVE
+228 MYRYHISKSSPLQVE
-243 ELAVEK
+243 ELAIEK
-249 IQAEREKVA
+249 IQAEKDKVA
-258 YMATLANN
+258 FMATLANN

-273 YNPTAELLTEGKAIF
+273 YNPTAELLAEGKVIF

-302 ASICPNLTD
+302 ASIGPNLTD

-361 HPANP
+361 HPTNP
-366 KSPQGDKYEEESEN
+366 KAPQGDKYEEESEN
-380 SGSSDS
+380 SSSSDS
-386 VAVESEVKK
+386 VGVESEVKK